1 MFLILMLDQEDA
13 AAQVLPN
20 QCGRGVDVC
29 YAFLLLLY
37 NFEDLRNEIY
47 SYP

>member
-20 QCGRGVDVC
+20 QCDRG
-29 YAFLLLLY
+29 AFLLLVY
-37 NFEDLRNEIY
+37 NFEDLRYESY